1 MDGWMVE
8 AHAEVDSDVLGGFG
22 NFIKVFEI
30 TSCSMRRKGNSSRVA
45 EDKAMYSL
53 SVVDKAI

>member
-1 MDGWMVE
+1 MVE